1 MTIDL
6 NGRQVVVTGE
16 RRELARTFDE
26 AVSHQGADVVIWI
39 REWKGDVNE
48 LKRLLAKIE
57 TQVASQP
64 LNGTSPIVH
73 SGVSRWVQTNLTGD
87 PVG

>member
-1 MTIDL
+1 MTLDL

-26 AVSHQGADVVIWI
+26 AVSHEGVEVVIWI
-39 REWKGDVNE
+39 REWKGDVGE
-48 LKRLLAKIE
+48 LKQLLSKIE

-64 LNGTSPIVH
+64 PNGTSPH
-73 SGVSRWVQTNLTGD
+73 SSLWRQSMGAHKSYW
-87 PVG
+87 

>member
-1 MTIDL
+1 MTLEL

-16 RRELARTFDE
+16 QRELARTSAE
-26 AVSHQGADVVIWI
+26 SVSHDEADVVIWI

-48 LKRLLAKIE
+48 LKWLLARIE

-64 LNGTSPIVH
+64 PNRTSRHISLWRQSMGGH
-73 SGVSRWVQTNLTGD
+73 KSYW
-87 PVG
+87 

>member
-1 MTIDL
+1 MTL
-6 NGRQVVVTGE
+6 ELGGRKVVVTGE
-16 RRELARTFDE
+16 QRELARTS
-26 AVSHQGADVVIWI
+26 AKSVSHQEADVVIWI

-64 LNGTSPIVH
+64 PNGTPPHISLWRQSMGAH
-73 SGVSRWVQTNLTGD
+73 KSYW
-87 PVG
+87 

>member
-1 MTIDL
+1 MTLEL

-16 RRELARTFDE
+16 QRELARTSADS
-26 AVSHQGADVVIWI
+26 VSLQGADVVIWI

-64 LNGTSPIVH
+64 PNGTSPH
-73 SGVSRWVQTNLTGD
+73 VSLWRQSMGANKSYW
-87 PVG
+87 

>member
-1 MTIDL
+1 MTLEL

-16 RRELARTFDE
+16 QRELAGTSADS
-26 AVSHQGADVVIWI
+26 VSLQGADVVIWI

-64 LNGTSPIVH
+64 PNGTSRHI
-73 SGVSRWVQTNLTGD
+73 SLWRQSMGANKSYW
-87 PVG
+87 

>member
-1 MTIDL
+1 MTL
-6 NGRQVVVTGE
+6 ELSGRKVVVTGE
-16 RRELARTFDE
+16 QREFAGTSAESL
-26 AVSHQGADVVIWI
+26 SHQRADVVIWI

-64 LNGTSPIVH
+64 PNGTSPHI
-73 SGVSRWVQTNLTGD
+73 SLWRQSMGAQKSYW
-87 PVG
+87 

>member
-1 MTIDL
+1 MTLEL
-6 NGRQVVVTGE
+6 NGRKVVVIGGTRDLG
-16 RRELARTFDE
+16 RTIGE
-26 AVSHQGADVVIWI
+26 AVSNKGTNMVIWI

-64 LNGTSPIVH
+64 PNGTSRHI
-73 SGVSRWVQTNLTGD
+73 SLWRQSMGANKSYW
-87 PVG
+87 

>member
-1 MTIDL
+1 MTL
-6 NGRQVVVTGE
+6 ELGGRKVVVTGE
-16 RRELARTFDE
+16 QRELARTS
-26 AVSHQGADVVIWI
+26 AKSVSHQEADVVIWI

-64 LNGTSPIVH
+64 PNGTSPHISLWRQSMGAH
-73 SGVSRWVQTNLTGD
+73 KSYW
-87 PVG
+87 

>member
-1 MTIDL
+1 MTLELD
-6 NGRQVVVTGE
+6 GRQVVVTGE
-16 RRELARTFDE
+16 QRELARTSADS
-26 AVSHQGADVVIWI
+26 VSLQGADVVIWI

-64 LNGTSPIVH
+64 PNGTSPH
-73 SGVSRWVQTNLTGD
+73 VSLWRQSMGAHKSYW
-87 PVG
+87 

>member
-1 MTIDL
+1 MTLEL

-16 RRELARTFDE
+16 QRELAGTSADS
-26 AVSHQGADVVIWI
+26 VSLQGADVVIWI

-64 LNGTSPIVH
+64 PNGTSPHIPLWRQSMGAH
-73 SGVSRWVQTNLTGD
+73 KSYW
-87 PVG
+87 

>member
-1 MTIDL
+1 MTLEL

-16 RRELARTFDE
+16 QRELPRTSADS
-26 AVSHQGADVVIWI
+26 VSLQGADVVIWI

-57 TQVASQP
+57 AQLASQP
-64 LNGTSPIVH
+64 PNGTSPHI
-73 SGVSRWVQTNLTGD
+73 SLWRQSMGANKSYW
-87 PVG
+87 

>member
-1 MTIDL
+1 MTLEL
-6 NGRQVVVTGE
+6 NDRQVVVTGE
-16 RRELARTFDE
+16 QCELARTSADS
-26 AVSHQGADVVIWI
+26 VSLQGADVVIWI

-64 LNGTSPIVH
+64 PNGTSRHI
-73 SGVSRWVQTNLTGD
+73 SLWRQSMGANKSYW
-87 PVG
+87 

>member
-1 MTIDL
+1 MTLEL

-16 RRELARTFDE
+16 RRELARTSAD
-26 AVSHQGADVVIWI
+26 SLSLQRADVVIWI

-48 LKRLLAKIE
+48 LKRLMAKIE

-64 LNGTSPIVH
+64 PN
-73 SGVSRWVQTNLTGD
+73 
-87 PVG
+87 

>member
-1 MTIDL
+1 MTL
-6 NGRQVVVTGE
+6 ELGGRKVVVTGE
-16 RRELARTFDE
+16 QRELAGTSAE
-26 AVSHQGADVVIWI
+26 SLSHQGADVVIWI

-64 LNGTSPIVH
+64 PNGTSPHI
-73 SGVSRWVQTNLTGD
+73 SLWRQSMGAQKSYW
-87 PVG
+87 